1 MSLMNEAIN
10 ELRVQA
16 EKELSFCDPIDTP
29 YVCLMINS
37 HQGREKVLHQIV
49 ELVGAM
55 GVSISDAIL
64 QIETEANPNTSY

>member
-10 ELRVQA
+10 ELKAQA

-29 YVCLMINS
+29 YVCLMINTQ
-37 HQGREKVLHQIV
+37 QGREKVLHQIV